1 VRTYPGA
8 ASAALAP
15 VLAGPPRPVTVVAV
29 TPAAVYLRTGH
40 PGCPALCLATP
51 GAVRVPCAL
60 LVGGTPLPAGAP
72 LLAGVPQDP
81 AAPVVP
87 PTGHPPDNPP
97 ATLLRAAD
105 LWLCERGWP
114 GSRRVQQAHR
124 PPAGAPTGP
133 SAASAGPPAGALA
146 GLRVG
151 SVGTVGRGALTVGGL
166 AVRVGRWWR
175 PPRPALRGSGLQPRT
190 DRLPPVGV
198 LLGRGAGLTPYGD
211 DVLAG
216 ALVALV
222 AVGAPAAGALAR
234 EVLAGAFARTTF
246 VSAALLWHAARG
258 ECLPELAAFL
268 TALAG
273 GDRTEVAG
281 AAGALCAVGHSS
293 GAGMLA
299 GATLVLASPGVGAAR
314 PGLATAAG
322 VGR

>member
-15 VLAGPPRPVTVVAV
+15 VLAGPPRPVSVVAV

-60 LVGGTPLPAGAP
+60 LVDGAP
-72 LLAGVPQDP
+72 LLAGGPHDL
-81 AAPVVP
+81 AAPVAVP
-87 PTGHPPDNPP
+87 SPAPP
-97 ATLLRAAD
+97 AAVPLGAPATPATPL
-105 LWLCERGWP
+105 
-114 GSRRVQQAHR
+114 
-124 PPAGAPTGP
+124 AGAPLGSPATP
-133 SAASAGPPAGALA
+133 AEQLAGALN

-151 SVGTVGRGALTVGGL
+151 AVGTAGRDGLTVGGL

-175 PPRPALRGSGLQPRT
+175 PPRPVLGGSGLRVRT
-190 DRLPPVGV
+190 DRLPPVGE
-198 LLGRGAGLTPYGD
+198 LLGRGAGLTPFGD

-216 ALVALV
+216 ALVALA
-222 AVGAPAAGALAR
+222 AVGAPAAGTLAR

-273 GDRTEVAG
+273 SDRAAVAA
-281 AAGALCAVGHSS
+281 AAGALRAVGHSS
-293 GAGMLA
+293 GTGMLA
-299 GATLVLASPGVGAAR
+299 GATLVLAHPDLVLTGAGAA
-314 PGLATAAG
+314 AAG
-322 VGR
+322 GAGP